1 MESLNFVAID
11 LETATSSRN
20 SICEIGIAVVKNSE
34 IIESK
39 SWLVKPEGNRYDNF
53 NISIHHITPEITQN
67 ASSFPIVWKEVEMY
81 LTDGIVVAHNSSFDM
96 YVLKEAFLANNMLF
110 PKFKHF
116 CSYRIAKYVVKGCS
130 SYSLPNICETLAIPF
145 GVHHRA
151 EGDSIGCANV
161 FLKCLELAEISSL
174 EELQSRYGFE
184 CGEFAVN
191 SFKPQLSKRTRWK
204 K

>member
-96 YVLKEAFLANNMLF
+96 YVLKEAFLAILLF
-110 PKFKHF
+110 ETLLSYTVPRLFKGGGGSSKRDRNLFVGAVILLLMPLFCFKYLNCLLHF
-116 CSYRIAKYVVKGCS
+116 WLS
-130 SYSLPNICETLAIPF
+130 SYLLEFWAVGSLFILHF
-145 GVHHRA
+145 K
-151 EGDSIGCANV
+151 
-161 FLKCLELAEISSL
+161 LQ
-174 EELQSRYGFE
+174 EEYERME
-184 CGEFAVN
+184 
-191 SFKPQLSKRTRWK
+191 
-204 K
+204 